1 MKGVWAS
8 TSRCHPHNQVPSAPH
23 KATPPQP
30 QPAGGKTCTLNTY
43 AGHTWVRRSV
53 GPRLGVH
60 ASLRACRD
68 RRAGQSSGENRVSG
82 RAWVPL
88 GLEWREKGSEG
99 RFSQSPDVGR
109 GPPTCTP
116 PPLSPWGRQ
125 EAAHPRVPS
134 WGRGAGCGYGWGEAW
149 GHWV

>member
-8 TSRCHPHNQVPSAPH
+8 TSQCHPRNQLPLRPTKPPVPGPSLQEVRSASSIH
-23 KATPPQP
+23 MGVTLGS
-30 QPAGGKTCTLNTY
+30 GG
-43 AGHTWVRRSV
+43 SV

-134 WGRGAGCGYGWGEAW
+134 WGRGTGCGYGWREAW
-149 GHWV
+149 GDWV